1 VLVAIPTSDMPG
13 HRALHARVQA
23 ALDTCVESQ
32 SVDFKESATMEG
44 LQYKLIRTAMAMAN
58 LRDGGVIVIGASERG
73 ASWDL
78 TGISEEHLGTYAVDD
93 LVDAINRF
101 ASPPIAV
108 ELVLVSYRAGP
119 LFLAVNVREF
129 GETPIVCRR
138 DGPPGSRLKQG
149 LVYVRP
155 AGVARTSEVRT
166 AGEMHDLLD
175 LAAEKRARRILETA
189 RRVGMQAP
197 ALDRPFDEE
206 LEGL

>member
-1 VLVAIPTSDMPG
+1 MPG
-13 HRALHARVQA
+13 HRGLHDRVHA

-32 SVDFKESATMEG
+32 NLDFKESSTMTA

-58 LRDGGVIVIGASERG
+58 LRDGGVIVVGASERG
-73 ASWDL
+73 DAWQL
-78 TGISEEHLGTYAVDD
+78 TGISEEHLSSFEVDEF
-93 LVDAINRF
+93 VDMVNRF

-108 ELVLVSYRAGP
+108 ELVLVPYRDGP
-119 LFLAVNVREF
+119 RFLAIQVREF

-138 DGPPGSRLKQG
+138 DGPPGSGLKQG
-149 LVYVRP
+149 VLYVRP

-166 AGEMHDLLD
+166 AEEMHSLLD

-189 RRVGMQAP
+189 RRIGMQAP
-197 ALDRPFDEE
+197 ASARPFDDE

>member
-1 VLVAIPTSDMPG
+1 MAV
-13 HRALHARVQA
+13 
-23 ALDTCVESQ
+23 
-32 SVDFKESATMEG
+32 

-73 ASWDL
+73 PSWDL
-78 TGISEEHLGTYAVDD
+78 TGISEVHLNSYAVDE

-108 ELVLVSYRAGP
+108 ELVLVPYRAGP
-119 LFLAVNVREF
+119 SFLAVNIREF

-138 DGPPGSRLKQG
+138 DGPPGSGLKQG

-155 AGVARTSEVRT
+155 PGVARTSEVRT
-166 AGEMHDLLD
+166 ADEMHDLLD

-189 RRVGMQAP
+189 RRIGMQAP
-197 ALDRPFDEE
+197 APDRPFDDE

>member
-1 VLVAIPTSDMPG
+1 MAIPTSDMPG
-13 HRALHARVQA
+13 HRALHDRVQA

-32 SVDFKESATMEG
+32 GLDFKESATMTT

-73 ASWDL
+73 ASWEL
-78 TGISEEHLGTYAVDD
+78 TGILDEHLDSYDVDE
-93 LVDAINRF
+93 LVDTINRF

-108 ELVLVSYRAGP
+108 DLVLVPYRDGP
-119 LFLAVNVREF
+119 SFLAVNVREF

-138 DGPPGSRLKQG
+138 DGPSGSGLKQG
-149 LVYVRP
+149 VLYVRP
-155 AGVARTSEVRT
+155 PGVARTSEVRT
-166 AGEMHDLLD
+166 ADEMHDLLD

-189 RRVGMQAP
+189 RRIGMEAP
-197 ALDRPFDEE
+197 APGRPFDAE